1 VIVIFKMHRLGSD
14 SCRLESCSVTTV
26 FIRTFIRGMSG
37 LRDLNSTPELR
48 VTIFQCL
55 GVKCEKASFLD
66 LYIPIGTINWTV
78 ILHNKVH

>member
-14 SCRLESCSVTTV
+14 SCRLDSCSVTTV
-26 FIRTFIRGMSG
+26 FIRGMSG
-37 LRDLNSTPELR
+37 LRDLHSTPELR
-48 VTIFQCL
+48 VTMFQCL

-66 LYIPIGTINWTV
+66 LYIPIGTINRTV